1 MNKLLVG
8 VVFSGLLISYSNYSN
23 EKTCREL
30 NHTISNL
37 ISDLNAASK
46 NYDYKVESGGSM
58 FFDYSHKGVT
68 ACRRED
74 AIEHAESIC
83 KRKFN
88 VPPSS
93 HVAILLMEFE
103 NDFWTTGWPEGA
115 RKCKYYAQAGCEFID
130 Y

>member
-1 MNKLLVG
+1 MKKVFVG
-8 VVFSGLLISYSNYSN
+8 IIFSGLMLSYSASGIIRGGCL
-23 EKTCREL
+23 EKL
-30 NHTISNL
+30 NIFPIENKP
-37 ISDLNAASK
+37 A
-46 NYDYKVESGGSM
+46 YDYNVESGATM
-58 FFDYSHKGVT
+58 HFDYSHRGVT
-68 ACRRED
+68 GCKRED

-103 NDFWTTGWPEGA
+103 DDYWTTGWPGGA
-115 RKCKYYAQAGCEFID
+115 RKCKYYAKAACEFID